1 MSWVKVAGLRMLV
14 GEIVHVTLKILAPG
28 MRVDHLLVVIVVFF
42 VTTAFG
48 VIPTE
53 KATTSGE

>member
-14 GEIVHVTLKILAPG
+14 GEIVHVALKILAPG
-28 MRVDHLLVVIVVFF
+28 MHVNHLLVVIVVFF

-48 VIPTE
+48 VIPAE
-53 KATTSGE
+53 NATTSGK

>member
-1 MSWVKVAGLRMLV
+1 MSWLKVAGLRMLV
-14 GEIVHVTLKILAPG
+14 GEIVHVALKILAPG

-48 VIPTE
+48 VIPVE
-53 KATTSGE
+53 KATTSSE